1 MYLSNYSKKLALQ
14 DMLKVIAHRV
24 NTPAAEV
31 SVELTNAE
39 DRLLMLNSRELLDVV
54 CETLTCGI
62 TPTVIRTE
70 SLIEDLPDRKISRF
84 MTT

>member
-14 DMLKVIAHRV
+14 DMLKVIAYRV
-24 NTPAAEV
+24 NTPSAEV
-31 SVELTNAE
+31 SVELSNAE

-70 SLIEDLPDRKISRF
+70 LIEDLPDRQNSRF

>member
-14 DMLKVIAHRV
+14 DMLKVIAYRV
-24 NTPAAEV
+24 NTTSAEV
-31 SVELTNAE
+31 SVELSNAE

-70 SLIEDLPDRKISRF
+70 SLIEDLPDRKNPRF